1 MEWLEQ
7 WSKRRITMKIIRRII
22 CAVVGHGKSYRWARK
37 AYYREGSR
45 FVESTYTRFVCTRC
59 GMSYFEEEKK

>member
-1 MEWLEQ
+1 
-7 WSKRRITMKIIRRII
+7 MKIIRRII